1 MGRIAPA
8 PLADAPAQGHL
19 SPVRD
24 IRKIV
29 DAGIDRRTV
38 LAGAGGALL
47 AALARPAVSLAATP
61 GADAADVGRIED
73 YLNGIRT
80 LKARFVQTAS
90 TGSYAEGMV
99 YIQRP
104 GRMRLDYAPPAELQ
118 IYADGTWLIMV
129 DEGLREVNQLPLS
142 ATPASVL
149 VADEVRLGGKI
160 AVTRI
165 ERGAQTLRVHLTQ
178 AEEPEAG
185 TLILTFA
192 DAPLALRQWSV
203 IDAQGVTTRVAL
215 LDAEFNGD
223 IPRRVLT
230 YVPPD
235 WSMGFDNQ

>member
-1 MGRIAPA
+1 LGD
-8 PLADAPAQGHL
+8 LASAPAQGHFC
-19 SPVRD
+19 SVKD
-24 IRKIV
+24 IQRPGTTAV
-29 DAGIDRRTV
+29 GRRTL
-38 LAGAGGALL
+38 LAGAGGVLL
-47 AALARPAVSLAATP
+47 AALACPTVSLAATA
-61 GADAADVGRIED
+61 GADAADVARVEK

-99 YIQRP
+99 YIERP

-118 IYADGTWLIMV
+118 IYATDTWLIMV

-160 AVTRI
+160 AVRRI
-165 ERGAQTLRVHLTQ
+165 ERGAQTLRIHLTQ
-178 AEEPEAG
+178 ADDPEAG

-203 IDAQGVTTRVAL
+203 VDAQGVTTRVAL

-235 WSMGFDNQ
+235 WATEFNSQ

>member
-1 MGRIAPA
+1 MRKTVNAAIA
-8 PLADAPAQGHL
+8 
-19 SPVRD
+19 
-24 IRKIV
+24 
-29 DAGIDRRTV
+29 RRAV
-38 LAGAGGALL
+38 LAGAGGAML
-47 AALARPAVSLAATP
+47 AALLPAVSLAATP
-61 GADAADVGRIED
+61 GEADAADIARVEK

-99 YIQRP
+99 YIERP

-118 IYADGTWLIMV
+118 IYATGTWLIMV

-160 AVTRI
+160 AVRRI
-165 ERGAQTLRVHLTQ
+165 ERGAQTLRIHLAQ
-178 AEEPEAG
+178 AEDPEAG

-192 DAPLALRQWSV
+192 DTPLALRQWSV

-215 LDAEFNGD
+215 LDTEINGD

-235 WSMGFDNQ
+235 WATDFDRR